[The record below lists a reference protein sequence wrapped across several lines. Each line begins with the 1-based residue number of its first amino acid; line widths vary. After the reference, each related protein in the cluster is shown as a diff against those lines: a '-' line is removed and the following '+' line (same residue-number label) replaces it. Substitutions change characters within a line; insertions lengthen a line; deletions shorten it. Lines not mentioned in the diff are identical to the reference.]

1 VVDAPRKSGFRELEV
16 LAKKRESST
25 ITSFEL
31 APLARDGWRPFR
43 PGQFLVLRCPDLS
56 SERFVPRTY
65 SVSSP
70 PDEAGRYRIT
80 VKREAAPT
88 AGLPDG
94 IGSCFLHDRTEVGD
108 ILLVDG
114 PRGEFVL
121 REDGGRPVVLLSGGV
136 GLTPLV
142 SILHALAVDAGRR
155 VFFIHACDNG
165 EVHALR
171 DEVDAIAAGHAPI
184 TAHYCYRF
192 PTAADREAGR
202 FHSEG
207 LITRELLQS
216 LLPLDDYDFYL
227 CGPPP
232 FMDAVHELVRSLGV
246 APERIA
252 SEVFGPASLIR
263 DGRAPDR
270 AEIPKSALPPSISPL
285 VATGPRVEFRRSGLI
300 VPWDA
305 AAESLLSFAE
315 TNGLDPAFSCRAG
328 ICGTCR
334 TTAIAGEVDYF
345 EEPLDP
351 PGDGEILLC
360 CARPRR
366 DLVLDL

>member
-1 VVDAPRKSGFRELEV
+1 VDAPRIGGFRELEV

-31 APLARDGWRPFR
+31 APVARDGWRPFR
-43 PGQFLVLRCPDLS
+43 PGQFLVLRCADPSGD
-56 SERFVPRTY
+56 RFVPRTY
-65 SVSSP
+65 SVSSSP
-70 PDEAGRYRIT
+70 AEAGRYRIT
-80 VKREAAPT
+80 VKRDAAPT

-94 IGSCFLHDRTEVGD
+94 IGSCFLHDRTKVGD

-121 REDGGRPVVLLSGGV
+121 REEGGRPVVLLSGGV

-142 SILHALAVDAGRR
+142 SILHALAADAGRR
-155 VFFIHACDNG
+155 VFFIHACDDG

-171 DEVDAIAAGHAPI
+171 DEVDAIAAGHAHVS
-184 TAHYCYRF
+184 AHYCYRF
-192 PTAADREAGR
+192 PTTADREAGR

-207 LITRELLQS
+207 LITRELLQG
-216 LLPLDDYDFYL
+216 LLPLDDYDVYL

-232 FMDAVHELVRSLGV
+232 FMDAVHGLIRLLGV

-252 SEVFGPASLIR
+252 SEVFGPASLAR
-263 DGRAPDR
+263 DGRAPNG
-270 AEIPKSALPPSISPL
+270 AGSPQSAPPPAISPS
-285 VATGPRVEFRRSGLI
+285 AAAGPRVEFRRSGLV

-305 AAESLLSFAE
+305 SAESLLSFAE
-315 TNGLDPAFSCRAG
+315 NNGLDPDFSCRAG

-334 TTAIAGEVDYF
+334 TAAIAGEVDYF

-360 CARPRR
+360 CARPRG

>member
-1 VVDAPRKSGFRELEV
+1 MSGFRELKV
-16 LAKKRESST
+16 LAKRRESST

-31 APLARDGWRPFR
+31 APVEREGWRPFR
-43 PGQFLVLRCPDLS
+43 PGQVLVLRCAS
-56 SERFVPRTY
+56 STERRFVPRTY

-70 PDEAGRYRIT
+70 SAEAGRYRIT
-80 VKREAAPT
+80 VKREAAPS

-94 IGSCFLHDRTEVGD
+94 IGSCFLHDAVEVGD

-121 REDGGRPVVLLSGGV
+121 RDESSRPVVLLSGGV

-142 SILHALAVDAGRR
+142 SMLHALAADAGRR

-171 DEVDAIAAGHAPI
+171 DEVDAIAADHAHVSV
-184 TAHYCYRF
+184 HYCYRF
-192 PTAADREAGR
+192 PTDADRRAGR

-207 LITRELLQS
+207 LVTREALQS
-216 LLPLDDYDFYL
+216 LLPLDDYDVYL

-232 FMDAVHELVRSLGV
+232 FMDAVHGLIRSLGIT
-246 APERIA
+246 PERIA
-252 SEVFGPASLIR
+252 SEVFGPASLAG
-263 DGRAPDR
+263 DGRASNEGSNPESVSSLIAR
-270 AEIPKSALPPSISPL
+270 PL
-285 VATGPRVEFRRSGLI
+285 AGTEPLVEFRRSGRI

-305 AAESLLSFAE
+305 AAQSLLVFAE
-315 TNGLDPAFSCRAG
+315 ENGLDPEFSCRAG
-328 ICGTCR
+328 ICGSC
-334 TTAIAGEVDYF
+334 TTAVIEGEADYF

-351 PGDGEILLC
+351 PGDGHVLIC
-360 CARPRR
+360 CARPNGN
-366 DLVLDL
+366 LVLDL